1 MANHGGVMFEGNLIL
16 IFLNIKLNV
25 LLVPDCIFL
34 D

>member
-1 MANHGGVMFEGNLIL
+1 VANHEGVLFEGNLIL